1 MRQEWRG
8 GSLKPPDLYEGG
20 RRGGG
25 EGWRV
30 SSRVL
35 LNQIKSNYTESGK

>member
-8 GSLKPPDLYEGG
+8 GPLKPPDLYEGG

-25 EGWRV
+25 
-30 SSRVL
+30 
-35 LNQIKSNYTESGK
+35 GKGGGFPLGYY

>member
-8 GSLKPPDLYEGG
+8 GPLKPPDLYEGG

-25 EGWRV
+25 GERV
-30 SSRVL
+30 AGFL
-35 LNQIKSNYTESGK
+35 